1 MSIENLKTFDPF
13 ADVDE
18 ENGGKNNAK
27 TENYVHIRI
36 QQRNGRKTLTTC
48 QGLPDKYD
56 QKKILKRMKKIYACN
71 GNIVKDDE
79 MGEVIQLQG
88 DQRKDVYDFLTKPKP
103 PKELVKAAEDEDSFK
118 KLRGY
123 GMAMK
128 VKVKVHGF

>member
-56 QKKILKRMKKIYACN
+56 QKKILKRMKKIYGLSMITNRALLASDTDFWPACN
-71 GNIVKDDE
+71 GKSSRMTRWVK
-79 MGEVIQLQG
+79 
-88 DQRKDVYDFLTKPKP
+88 
-103 PKELVKAAEDEDSFK
+103 
-118 KLRGY
+118 
-123 GMAMK
+123 
-128 VKVKVHGF
+128 

>member
-1 MSIENLKTFDPF
+1 
-13 ADVDE
+13 
-18 ENGGKNNAK
+18 
-27 TENYVHIRI
+27 
-36 QQRNGRKTLTTC
+36 
-48 QGLPDKYD
+48 
-56 QKKILKRMKKIYACN
+56 MKKIYGLFNLTSLGRLASDTDCWSACN

-103 PKELVKAAEDEDSFK
+103 PKELVKAAEEEDSFK

-128 VKVKVHGF
+128 VKVKVRLLFYLSYICIPDYSTGPRILSLSPYLVPVLSFLPV

>member
-88 DQRKDVYDFLTKPKP
+88 DQL
-103 PKELVKAAEDEDSFK
+103 KAAEEEDSFK